1 MSNKGVRNLFIFGSL
16 FFFVLFVVLTIDTM
30 SKLDRRS
37 PAITE
42 EVNAGK
48 MVWHKYDCI
57 GCHTILGN
65 GSYFAPDMTKVAE
78 LKPKD
83 YLKQFLMDPKSVN
96 PKAAMPKFG
105 ITSEE
110 ADHLIA
116 FLEWISKV
124 DTNGWPPKPI
134 LATAIGV
141 AGKELTA
148 GQKLYQSFGCS
159 NCHMINGVGGT
170 TGPDLTAVGSRRD
183 REWLLGHFKDP
194 KAYVPNS
201 AMPSFGHLSEK
212 DLNDL
217 TDYMVE
223 LKGKSKGGA

>member
-16 FFFVLFVVLTIDTM
+16 FFFVLFVILTIDTM
-30 SKLDRRS
+30 GKLDRRA

-65 GSYFAPDMTKVAE
+65 GSYFAPDMTRIAE
-78 LKPKD
+78 NKPKD

-96 PKAAMPKFG
+96 PKATMPKFG
-105 ITSEE
+105 ITAQE

-124 DTNGWPPKPI
+124 DTNGWPPKPV

-148 GQKLYQSFGCS
+148 GQKLYQSLGCS

-170 TGPDLTAVGSRRD
+170 TGPDLTTVGARRD
-183 REWLLGHFKDP
+183 REWILGHFKDP
-194 KAYVPNS
+194 KAYIPNS
-201 AMPSFGHLSEK
+201 AMPSFGHLSEN

-223 LKGKSKGGA
+223 LKGKTKGGA

>member
-16 FFFVLFVVLTIDTM
+16 FFFVLFVILTIDTM
-30 SKLDRRS
+30 GKLDRRA

-65 GSYFAPDMTKVAE
+65 GSYFAPDMTRIAE
-78 LKPKD
+78 NKPKD

-96 PKAAMPKFG
+96 PKATMPKFG
-105 ITSEE
+105 ITTQE

-148 GQKLYQSFGCS
+148 GQKLYQSLGCS

-170 TGPDLTAVGSRRD
+170 TGPDLTTVGARRD
-183 REWLLGHFKDP
+183 REWILGHFKDP

-223 LKGKSKGGA
+223 LKGKTKGGA

>member
-16 FFFVLFVVLTIDTM
+16 FFFVLFVILTIDTM
-30 SKLDRRS
+30 GKLDRRA

-65 GSYFAPDMTKVAE
+65 GSYFAPDMTKVAVQ
-78 LKPKD
+78 KPKD

-96 PKAAMPKFG
+96 PRATMPRFG
-105 ITSEE
+105 ITPEE

-148 GQKLYQSFGCS
+148 GQRLYQSLGCS

-170 TGPDLTAVGSRRD
+170 SGPDLTAVGSRRD

>member
-16 FFFVLFVVLTIDTM
+16 FFFVLFVILTIDTM
-30 SKLDRRS
+30 GKLDRRA

-65 GSYFAPDMTKVAE
+65 GSYFAPDMTKIAE

-83 YLKQFLMDPKSVN
+83 YLKQFLMDPKAVN
-96 PKAAMPKFG
+96 PKATMPKFG
-105 ITSEE
+105 ITAKE

-116 FLEWISKV
+116 FLDWISKV

-141 AGKELTA
+141 AGKELTP
-148 GQKLYQSFGCS
+148 GQRLYQSLGCS
-159 NCHMINGVGGT
+159 GCHMINGIGGT
-170 TGPDLTAVGSRRD
+170 TGPDLTDVGTRRD
-183 REWLLGHFKDP
+183 REWILGHFKDP
-194 KAYVPNS
+194 KAFVPNS
-201 AMPSFGHLSEK
+201 AMPSFGHLSEQELK
-212 DLNDL
+212 DL